1 MPAIAPIIS
10 VILAT
15 FFVYITRADKQGV
28 QIVSNQVLVLLRLS
42 FTDHVFLVMDGML
55 LALGHDRSGRS
66 KRALTHHQYTRSI
79 SPVHFLRKVSRSVLF
94 AALLV

>member
-28 QIVSNQVLVLLRLS
+28 QIVSDKLVQLRPNYM
-42 FTDHVFLVMDGML
+42 DHTLFVVDENFV
-55 LALGHDRSGRS
+55 ATCSSGED
-66 KRALTHHQYTRSI
+66 H
-79 SPVHFLRKVSRSVLF
+79 
-94 AALLV
+94 

>member
-28 QIVSNQVLVLLRLS
+28 QIVS
-42 FTDHVFLVMDGML
+42 D
-55 LALGHDRSGRS
+55 
-66 KRALTHHQYTRSI
+66 
-79 SPVHFLRKVSRSVLF
+79 
-94 AALLV
+94 